1 MDDKVPKVAAI
12 ILAAGASRRMGRAK
26 MTLPYQ
32 GSTVL
37 GTILTTLHS
46 AGVETLI
53 TVLGGAKDQVE
64 ATLAVLPFEV
74 KTTHNPAFAENEML
88 DSLKIGMA
96 ELPED
101 ADAFLLVLGDQPQ
114 IQTAVVEAILAEY
127 QSGGY
132 DLIIPSYQMRRGH
145 PWLVSRALWPA
156 LNSLRPGQTMR
167 DFLNQQQD
175 AIHYLVVDTPSIL
188 QDIDTPED
196 YQKALGSN

>member
-1 MDDKVPKVAAI
+1 MVNTVPKVAAI

-37 GTILTTLHS
+37 GTILTTLRS
-46 AGVETLI
+46 AGVASLI
-53 TVLGGAKDQVE
+53 TVLGGAKEQVE
-64 ATLAVLPFEV
+64 ATLAGLPFEV
-74 KTTHNPAFAENEML
+74 KTAHNPGFAENEML
-88 DSLKIGMA
+88 DSLKLGMA
-96 ELPED
+96 ELPAD

-114 IQTAVVEAILAEY
+114 IQTMVVEAILTEY
-127 QSGGY
+127 QTSGH

-145 PWLVSRALWPA
+145 PWLVSRILWPA

-175 AIHYLVVDTPSIL
+175 AIHYLVVDTPTIL

-196 YQKALGSN
+196 YKRALGSN